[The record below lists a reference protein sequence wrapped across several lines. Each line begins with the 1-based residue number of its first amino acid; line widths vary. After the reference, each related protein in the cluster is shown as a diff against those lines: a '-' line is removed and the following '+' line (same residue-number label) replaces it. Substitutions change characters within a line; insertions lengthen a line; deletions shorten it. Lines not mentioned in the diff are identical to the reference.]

1 MVTKHFKTTINAS
14 REKVWD
20 VLWNDETYPVWTKV
34 FSPEG
39 TEGSVAKTT
48 WNKGDK
54 VLFVDSAGSGGMVS
68 SVQDKVENEFMS
80 FRHLGEVQD
89 GVEKID
95 ENAGWYG
102 AMENYTL
109 KEVDGKTELTIDI
122 DLTEDFLDHFNEA
135 WPKGLDKVKELSEK
149 N

>member
-1 MVTKHFKTTINAS
+1 MVTKQFKTTINAP

-20 VLWNDETYPVWTKV
+20 VLWNDATYPVWTKV

-68 SVQDKVENEFMS
+68 SVHDKVENEFMS

-109 KEVDGKTELTIDI
+109 KDVDGKTELMIDI
-122 DLTEDFLDHFNEA
+122 DLTEDFLDYFNEA

>member
-1 MVTKHFKTTINAS
+1 MVTKHFKKQISAP

-20 VLWNDETYPVWTKV
+20 ILWGDETYPVWV
-34 FSPEG
+34 HAFSPPG
-39 TEGSVAKTT
+39 SEGSTARTD
-48 WNKGDK
+48 WQKGSK
-54 VLFVDSAGSGGMVS
+54 VLFVDSSGSGMVS
-68 SVQDKVENEFMS
+68 TVHDRIDNEFMS
-80 FRHLGEVQD
+80 FKHLGEFID

-122 DLTEDFLDHFNEA
+122 DLTEEFQDHFDEA
-135 WPKGLDKVKELSEK
+135 WPKALEKVRELSEK

>member
-1 MVTKHFKTTINAS
+1 MVTKHFKTTIDAP
-14 REKVWD
+14 RDRVWEI
-20 VLWNDETYPVWTKV
+20 LWDDETYPEWTRV
-34 FSPEG
+34 FLPP
-39 TEGSVAKTT
+39 GSQSSTAQTD
-48 WNKGDK
+48 WQKGSK
-54 VLFVDSAGSGGMVS
+54 VLFGDGSGSGMVS
-68 SVQDKVENEFMS
+68 TIHDKRDNEFMS
-80 FRHLGEVQD
+80 FKHLGELQD

-122 DLTEDFLDHFNEA
+122 DLTEDFQDFFDEA
-135 WPKGLDKVKELSEK
+135 WPKALDKVKELSEK

>member
-1 MVTKHFKTTINAS
+1 MVTKHFKTTINAP
-14 REKVWD
+14 REKVWE
-20 VLWNDETYPVWTKV
+20 VLWSEKTYPAWTQA
-34 FSPEG
+34 FLPP
-39 TEGSVAKTT
+39 GSKESTAETD
-48 WNKGDK
+48 WQKGSK
-54 VLFVDSAGSGGMVS
+54 VLFLGDSGSGMVS
-68 SVQDKVENEFMS
+68 SIHDKVDNEFMS

-109 KEVDGKTELTIDI
+109 KDADGKTELTVDI
-122 DLTEDFLDHFNEA
+122 DLTEEFQDYFNEA
-135 WPKGLDKVKELSEK
+135 WPKALDKLKELSEQ

>member
-1 MVTKHFKTTINAS
+1 MVTKHFKTAINAP
-14 REKVWD
+14 RERVWNI
-20 VLWNDETYPVWTKV
+20 LWNDETYPVWTEV
-34 FSPEG
+34 FSPPG
-39 TEGSVAKTT
+39 TGASAAKTN
-48 WNKGDK
+48 WQKGDK
-54 VLFVDSAGSGGMVS
+54 VLFLGNDNSGMVS
-68 SVQDKVENEFMS
+68 SIQDKVDNEFMS

-109 KEVDGKTELTIDI
+109 KDVDGKTELTVDI
-122 DLTEDFLDHFNEA
+122 DLMEDYQDYFSEA
-135 WPKGLDKVKELSEK
+135 WPKAMDKIKELSEK